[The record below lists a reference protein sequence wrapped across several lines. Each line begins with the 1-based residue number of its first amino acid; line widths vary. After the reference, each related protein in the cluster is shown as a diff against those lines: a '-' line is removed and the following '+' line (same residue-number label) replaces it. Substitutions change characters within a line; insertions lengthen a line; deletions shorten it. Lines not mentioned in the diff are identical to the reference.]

1 MAQTIN
7 TAVTRTDAPRKVTGT
22 ATYAAD
28 VMPAGMLHGALATS
42 SVAVGTLTGMDISKA
57 EAEPGVLAVFTHDT
71 LPDYKPV
78 KGFYS
83 GGAGSASFWPMEDAR
98 IRYAGQPIAYVVA
111 QTAAAARRGAQ
122 LIEATYDVTESHIA
136 MDPEQSF
143 VVDAREDSK
152 GMVVTKGDLARGLSS
167 AAQIVEAEYITPFQH
182 HNPMEMFSA
191 TAEWRGDRLTVW
203 MPSQSVRT
211 LRAGIAQAYGLPE
224 TSVRVIS
231 PFVGG
236 AFGSKAGVT
245 PYAMLTIAAAKAV
258 GAPVR
263 LIVTRPQ
270 MYTVATFRPESVQ
283 RFRLGADAAGRL
295 TAFEHIEIAQTSQF
309 DQVVNPGTH
318 MTRAMYA
325 CPNIHTEQRLS
336 RSDTNSGGF
345 MRAPSEMQT
354 FFGLESAMD
363 ELAIK
368 LGMDPVALRRVNDT
382 GRHPVEDVPFSSR
395 SLMESYAAVADSFG
409 WADRT
414 PGVGSMID
422 GDWLVGYGCATAT
435 YPTNILAS
443 NARVRMQGTGQA
455 YIELAAHDVGTG
467 TYTIMAQIAAA
478 RLGLP
483 VGACDV
489 VMGEADLP
497 VAPIS
502 GGSTTAAS
510 AGSAVHDACLKIGRQ
525 IAAQVSAMSE
535 GPLSGADPAGITLEN
550 GVLKAP
556 DGRSQPLVEALA
568 STPAGEIEMIG
579 EFRHK
584 AMTDKMIKTTF
595 KGGYGSAGPV
605 TPEMAMFAFG
615 AEMVEVRVHR
625 WTHEIR
631 VPRLHGA
638 FAAGTILNR
647 KTAHSQLMGGMIW
660 GIGSALHEV
669 TEIDKPRSRFLNTNI
684 AEYLI
689 PVNADVREVRVEML
703 EERDDYVNPLGVKGI
718 GELGIVGTAA
728 AIANAVHHATGRRLR
743 RLPIR
748 MSDLVRE
755 GPYQ

>member
-7 TAVTRTDAPRKVTGT
+7 TAVTRTDAPRKVTGS

-42 SVAVGTLTGMDISKA
+42 AIAVGTLTGIDTSKA
-57 EAEPGVLAVFTHDT
+57 EAEPGVIAVFTHEN

-78 KGFYS
+78 KGFYA
-83 GGAGSASFWPMEDAR
+83 GGPGSASFWPMEDAR

-122 LIEATYDVTESHIA
+122 LIEARYETDESRIT
-136 MDPEQSF
+136 MDPDDSF
-143 VVDAREDSK
+143 VVGAGADNK
-152 GMVVTKGDLARGLSS
+152 GMVTTKGDLAQGL
-167 AAQIVEAEYITPFQH
+167 ATAVQTVEAEYITPFQH
-182 HNPMEMFSA
+182 HNPMEMFAA

-211 LRAGIAQAYGLPE
+211 LRAGIAQAYGLAE

-236 AFGSKAGVT
+236 AFGSKAGIT
-245 PYAMLTIAAAKAV
+245 PYTMLTIAAARAV

-283 RFRLGADAAGRL
+283 RFRLGADVDGRL
-295 TAFEHIEIAQTSQF
+295 TAFEHIEISQTSQF
-309 DQVVNPGTH
+309 DEVVNPGTH

-336 RSDTNSGGF
+336 RSDTNTGGF
-345 MRAPSEMQT
+345 MRAPNEMQT
-354 FFGLESAMD
+354 FFGLEQAMD

-368 LGMDPVALRRVNDT
+368 LGMDPVDLRRVNDT
-382 GRHPVEDVPFSSR
+382 DRHPVADVPFSSR
-395 SLMESYAAVADSFG
+395 SLMQSYDAVARSFG

-414 PGVGSMID
+414 PEVGSMTD

-443 NARVRMQGTGQA
+443 NARVRMQGAGLA

-483 VGACDV
+483 VEACDV
-489 VMGEADLP
+489 VMGEGDMP

-510 AGSAVHDACLKIGRQ
+510 AGSAVHDACLKIGQQ
-525 IAAQVSAMSE
+525 IASQVSAMPQ
-535 GPLSGADPAGITLEN
+535 GPLSGVDPAQITLEN
-550 GVLKAP
+550 GVLTGP
-556 DGRSQPLVEALA
+556 DGQTQPLTEAVA
-568 STPAGEIEMIG
+568 STPEGEIEVIG

-584 AMTDKMIKTTF
+584 AMTDEMIKATF
-595 KGGYGSAGPV
+595 QGGYGTAGPV

-669 TEIDKPRSRFLNTNI
+669 TETDKPRARFLNANI

-703 EERDDYVNPLGVKGI
+703 DEQDDYVNPLGVKGI

-728 AIANAVHHATGRRLR
+728 AIANAVHHATGKRLHH
-743 RLPIR
+743 LPIR
-748 MSDLVRE
+748 MSDLV
-755 GPYQ
+755 

>member
-22 ATYAAD
+22 ASFAAD
-28 VMPAGMLHGALATS
+28 VMPPGMLHGALATS
-42 SVAVGTLTGMDISKA
+42 SVAVGTLTGIDTSKA
-57 EAEPGVLAVFTHDT
+57 TSEPGVVAVFTYQNVPRHQ
-71 LPDYKPV
+71 PV
-78 KGFYS
+78 KSSYA
-83 GGAGSASFWPMEDAR
+83 GGPGSASFWPMTNSD

-111 QTAAAARRGAQ
+111 ETAAAARRGAQ
-122 LIEATYDVTESHIA
+122 LIGATYQVADSTIS
-136 MDPEQSF
+136 MDPADNFLVEKAGKSQ
-143 VVDAREDSK
+143 VT
-152 GMVVTKGDLARGLSS
+152 TKGDLAQGLSE
-167 AAQIVEAEYITPFQH
+167 AAQTVEAQYVTPFQH
-182 HNPMEMFSA
+182 HNPIELFSA

-203 MPSQSVRT
+203 MPTQSVKT
-211 LRAGIAQAYGLPE
+211 LRAGIAQAWGLAE
-224 TSVRVIS
+224 SSVRVVS

-236 AFGSKAGVT
+236 AFGAKAGVT

-263 LIVTRPQ
+263 LMVSREH

-283 RFRLGADAAGRL
+283 RFRLGADAEGKL
-295 TAFEHIEIAQTSQF
+295 TAFEHIEIGQTSQF
-309 DQVVNPGTH
+309 DDVVYASTDI
-318 MTRAMYA
+318 TRSMYA
-325 CPNIHTEQRLS
+325 CPNIYTEQRLA

-345 MRAPSEMQT
+345 MRAPNEMQS

-382 GRHPVEDVPFSSR
+382 KRHPVADVPFSSR
-395 SLMESYAAVADSFG
+395 SLMESYDAVAASFG

-414 PGVGSMID
+414 PEVGSMSD
-422 GDWLVGYGCATAT
+422 GDWLVGFGCATAT
-435 YPTNILAS
+435 YPTNLLAS
-443 NARVRMQGTGQA
+443 NARVRMQGSGFA

-467 TYTIMAQIAAA
+467 TYTILAQIAAD

-483 VGACDV
+483 VAACDV
-489 VMGEADLP
+489 VMGQGDLP

-525 IAAQVSAMSE
+525 VAMQVSGMSE
-535 GPLSGADPAGITLEN
+535 GPLSGVDPSRITLEN
-550 GVLKAP
+550 GILKGP
-556 DGRSQPLVEALA
+556 DGQTQLLTEALA
-568 STPAGEIEMIG
+568 STAAGEIEVIG

-595 KGGYGSAGPV
+595 QGGYGSAGPV

-615 AEMVEVRVHR
+615 AEMVEVRINR

-660 GIGSALHEV
+660 GIGSALHEA
-669 TEIDKPRSRFLNTNI
+669 TETDKPRARFLNTNI

-728 AIANAVHHATGRRLR
+728 AIANAVHHATGKRLR

-748 MSDLVRE
+748 ISDLV
-755 GPYQ
+755 

>member
-1 MAQTIN
+1 MAETLN

-42 SVAVGTLTGMDISKA
+42 SVAVGTLTGIDTSKA
-57 EAEPGVLAVFTHDT
+57 AAEPGVLAVFTHEN
-71 LPDYKPV
+71 LPDYKAV
-78 KGFYS
+78 KGFYA
-83 GGAGSASFWPMEDAR
+83 GGPGSAGFWPMEDAR

-111 QTAAAARRGAQ
+111 ETAAAARRGAQ
-122 LIEATYDVTESHIA
+122 LIEASYDIAASTIA
-136 MDPEQSF
+136 MDPNQNF
-143 VVDAREDSK
+143 VVGAGPDSK
-152 GMVVTKGDLARGLSS
+152 GMVVTKGDVIAGLAA
-167 AAQIVEAEYITPFQH
+167 AAQAVEAEYVTPFQH
-182 HNPMEMFSA
+182 HNSLEMFSA

-203 MPSQSVRT
+203 VPSQSVKT
-211 LRAGIAQAYGLPE
+211 LRAGIAQAYDLAE
-224 TSVRVIS
+224 TSVRVIA

-236 AFGSKAGVT
+236 AFGAKAGVT
-245 PYAMLTIAAAKAV
+245 PYTMLTIAAAKAL

-263 LIVTRPQ
+263 LIVSRPQ

-283 RFRLGADAAGRL
+283 RFRLGADAEGKL
-295 TAFEHIEIAQTSQF
+295 TAFEHVEIAQTSQF
-309 DQVVNPGTH
+309 DEVVNPGTH

-345 MRAPSEMQT
+345 MRAPNEMQT

-363 ELAIK
+363 ELASK
-368 LGMDPVALRRVNDT
+368 LGMDPVDLRRVNDT
-382 GRHPVEDVPFSSR
+382 DRHPVEDVPFSSR
-395 SLMESYAAVADSFG
+395 SLMESYDAVAESFG
-409 WADRT
+409 WAGRT
-414 PGVGSMID
+414 PEVGSMTD

-435 YPTNILAS
+435 YPTNILAA
-443 NARVRMQGTGQA
+443 NARVRMHGTGHA

-467 TYTIMAQIAAA
+467 TYTILAQIAAA

-483 VGACDV
+483 VDACDV
-489 VMGEADLP
+489 VMGEGDLP
-497 VAPIS
+497 VAPIA
-502 GGSTTAAS
+502 GGSATAAS
-510 AGSAVHDACLKIGRQ
+510 AGSAVHEACMKIGRQ
-525 IAAQVSAMSE
+525 IAAQVAAMSE
-535 GPLSGADPAGITLEN
+535 GPLAGVDPAQITLDN
-550 GVLKAP
+550 GVLKGP
-556 DGRSQPLVEALA
+556 DGQVQPLTAALS
-568 STPAGEIEMIG
+568 STPAGEIEVIG

-595 KGGYGSAGPV
+595 EGGYGSAGPV
-605 TPEMAMFAFG
+605 LPERAMFAFG

-631 VPRLHGA
+631 VPRVHGA
-638 FAAGTILNR
+638 FAAGAILNR

-669 TEIDKPRSRFLNTNI
+669 TEIDKPRARFLNTNI

-689 PVNADVREVRVEML
+689 PVNADVREIRVEML

-728 AIANAVHHATGRRLR
+728 AIANAVHHATGKRLR

-748 MSDLVRE
+748 TSDLV
-755 GPYQ
+755 

>member
-7 TAVTRTDAPRKVTGT
+7 TEVTRTDARRKVTGA

-28 VMPAGMLHGALATS
+28 VMPAGMLHGSLTCSAT
-42 SVAVGTLTGMDISKA
+42 AVGTVTAIDTSRA
-57 EAEPGVLAVFTHDT
+57 EAEPGVVAVYTHET
-71 LPDYKPV
+71 LPDYKTV
-78 KGFYS
+78 KGFYV
-83 GGAGSASFWPMEDAR
+83 GGPGSTSFWPMEGTE
-98 IRYAGQPIAYVVA
+98 IRYAGQPVAYVVA
-111 QTAAAARRGAQ
+111 ETAAAARRGAD
-122 LIEATYDVTESHIA
+122 LVEVSYEEGSPHIH
-136 MDPEQSF
+136 MDASDSF
-143 VVDAREDSK
+143 VVGAGEDSE
-152 GMVVTKGDLARGLSS
+152 GMVLTKGDLQAGLAA
-167 AAQIVEAEYITPFQH
+167 AAQSVDMTFTTPFQH
-182 HNPMEMFSA
+182 HNPMEMFAA

-211 LRAGIAQAYGLPE
+211 LRGGIAAAYGLPE

-236 AFGSKAGVT
+236 AFGSKAGIT
-245 PYAMLTIAAAKAV
+245 PYTMLTIAAAKGV

-270 MYTVATFRPESVQ
+270 MYTVATFRPESEQ
-283 RFRLGADAAGRL
+283 RFRLGANADGRL
-295 TAFEHIEIAQTSQF
+295 TAFEHVEIAQTPHF

-318 MTRAMYA
+318 ITRAMYA

-336 RSDTNSGGF
+336 RSDTNTGGF
-345 MRAPSEMQT
+345 MRAPNEMQT

-363 ELAIK
+363 ELAWK
-368 LGMDPVALRRVNDT
+368 LGMDPVELRRVNDT
-382 GRHPVEDVPFSSR
+382 RTHPTESVPFSSR
-395 SLMESYAAVADSFG
+395 SLMESYDAVSRSFG
-409 WADRT
+409 WADR
-414 PGVGSMID
+414 GAEIGSMTD

-443 NARVRMQGTGQA
+443 NARVRMQATGNA
-455 YIELAAHDVGTG
+455 YVELAAHDVGTG

-483 VGACDV
+483 VEAVDV
-489 VMGEADLP
+489 VMGEAYMP

-510 AGSAVHDACLKIGRQ
+510 AGSAVHDGCMKIARQ
-525 IAAQVSAMSE
+525 VAEQVAAMSE
-535 GPLSGADPAGITLEN
+535 GPLSGVDPARITLE
-550 GVLKAP
+550 
-556 DGRSQPLVEALA
+556 DGTLTGPEGKRQSLQEAL
-568 STPAGEIEMIG
+568 SMIPEGEIEVIG
-579 EFRHK
+579 EFRHP
-584 AMTDKMIKTTF
+584 ALTDKLIQATF
-595 KGGYGSAGPV
+595 AGGYGTAGPV

-615 AEMVEVRVHR
+615 AEMAEVRIHKY
-625 WTHEIR
+625 THEIR

-638 FAAGTILNR
+638 FAAGTWLNR

-660 GIGSALHEV
+660 GIGSALHEI
-669 TEIDKPRSRFLNTNI
+669 TETDIPRGRFLNANI

-728 AIANAVHHATGRRLR
+728 AIGNAIYHATGKRLTA
-743 RLPIR
+743 LPMRI
-748 MSDLVRE
+748 SDVVSL
-755 GPYQ
+755 

>member
-42 SVAVGTLTGMDISKA
+42 AIAVGKVTGIDTSKA
-57 EAEPGVLAVFTHDT
+57 EAEPGVLAVFTHVN

-78 KGFYS
+78 KGFYA
-83 GGAGSASFWPMEDAR
+83 GGPGSASFWPMEDTR

-122 LIEATYDVTESHIA
+122 LIEATYDVAESHIA
-136 MDPEQSF
+136 MDPADSF
-143 VVDAREDSK
+143 IVGAGGDSK
-152 GMVVTKGDLARGLSS
+152 GMVTTKGDLGQGLTA
-167 AAQIVEAEYITPFQH
+167 AAQTVEAEYVTPFQH

-211 LRAGIAQAYGLPE
+211 LRAGIALAYGMAE

-236 AFGSKAGVT
+236 AFGSKAGIT
-245 PYAMLTIAAAKAV
+245 PYTMLTIAAAKAV

-283 RFRLGADAAGRL
+283 RFRLGADDAGRL

-309 DQVVNPGTH
+309 DAVVNPGTH

-325 CPNIHTEQRLS
+325 CPNIHTEQRLA
-336 RSDTNSGGF
+336 RSDTNTGGF
-345 MRAPSEMQT
+345 MRAPNEMQT

-368 LGMDPVALRRVNDT
+368 LGMDPVDLRRVNDT
-382 GRHPVEDVPFSSR
+382 DRHPVADVPFSSR
-395 SLMESYAAVADSFG
+395 SLMESYDAVARSFG
-409 WADRT
+409 WASRT
-414 PGVGSMID
+414 PEVGSMTD

-443 NARVRMQGTGQA
+443 NARIRMQGTGHA
-455 YIELAAHDVGTG
+455 YVELAAHDVGTG
-467 TYTIMAQIAAA
+467 TYTILAQIAAA

-483 VGACDV
+483 VEACDV
-489 VMGEADLP
+489 VMGEGDLP

-510 AGSAVHDACLKIGRQ
+510 AGSAVHDACLRIGRQ

-535 GPLSGADPAGITLEN
+535 GPLSGVDPARITLEN
-550 GVLKAP
+550 GVLTGP
-556 DGRSQPLVEALA
+556 DGQTQSLTDAVA
-568 STPAGEIEMIG
+568 STPQGEIEVIG

-584 AMTDKMIKTTF
+584 AMTDQMIKSTF

-647 KTAHSQLMGGMIW
+647 KTAHSQLMGGMVW

-669 TEIDKPRSRFLNTNI
+669 TEIDKPRARFLNVNI

-703 EERDDYVNPLGVKGI
+703 DERDDYVNPLGVKGI

-728 AIANAVHHATGRRLR
+728 AIANAVHHATGKRLR
-743 RLPIR
+743 HLPIR
-748 MSDLVRE
+748 MSDLV
-755 GPYQ
+755 

>member
-28 VMPAGMLHGALATS
+28 VIPAGMLHGAMATS
-42 SVAVGTLTGMDISKA
+42 SIAVGTLTALDTSRA
-57 EAEPGVLAVFTHDT
+57 EAEPGVIAVFTHKT
-71 LPDYKPV
+71 IPDFKSV

-83 GGAGSASFWPMEDAR
+83 GGPGSASFWPMEGTE

-111 QTAAAARRGAQ
+111 ETAAAARRGAH
-122 LIEATYDVTESHIA
+122 LIKASYDEKPSTID
-136 MDPEQSF
+136 MDPEASF
-143 VVDAREDSK
+143 IIGAAGDGK
-152 GMVVTKGDLARGLSS
+152 GMVTTKGDLAKGLAE
-167 AAQIVEAEYITPFQH
+167 AAQTVDVEYATPFQH

-211 LRAGIAQAYGLPE
+211 LHAGIVAAYGLPA
-224 TSVRVIS
+224 TSVRVIC

-236 AFGSKAGVT
+236 AFGAKAGIT
-245 PYAMLTIAAAKAV
+245 PYAMLTIAVAKAV

-270 MYTVATFRPESVQ
+270 MYTVATFRPQSLQ
-283 RFRLGADAAGRL
+283 KFRIGADAAGKL
-295 TAFEHIEIAQTSQF
+295 TAFEHIEISQTSQF
-309 DQVVNPGTH
+309 DVVTNPGTH
-318 MTRAMYA
+318 ITRAMYA
-325 CPNIHTEQRLS
+325 CPNIHTEQRVS

-345 MRAPSEMQT
+345 MRAPNEMQT
-354 FFGLESAMD
+354 FFGLEQAMD
-363 ELAIK
+363 ELALK
-368 LGMDPVALRRVNDT
+368 LGIDPVDMRRINDT
-382 GRHPVEDVPFSSR
+382 RRHPVDDVPFSSR
-395 SLMESYAAVADSFG
+395 SLMQCYDAVSASFG
-409 WADRT
+409 WRDRN
-414 PGVGSMID
+414 PAVGGMTD

-443 NARVRMQGTGQA
+443 NARVTMNAAGSA
-455 YIELAAHDVGTG
+455 LVELAAHDVGTG
-467 TYTIMAQIAAA
+467 SYTIFAQIAAA

-483 VGACDV
+483 VAACEV

-497 VAPIS
+497 VAPLA
-502 GGSTTAAS
+502 GGSCTAAS
-510 AGSAVHDACLKIGRQ
+510 AGSAVHNGCMRIGRAV
-525 IAAQVSAMSE
+525 AAQVAAQSE
-535 GPLSGADPAGITLEN
+535 GPLSGVDPSQITLDD
-550 GVLKAP
+550 GVLRGP
-556 DGRSQPLVEALA
+556 DGKSQTLIEALA
-568 STPAGEIEMIG
+568 STPTGAIEVVG
-579 EFRHK
+579 EFRHP
-584 AMTDKMIKTTF
+584 ALTDKLIRTTF
-595 KGGYGSAGPV
+595 EGGYGTAGPV
-605 TPEMAMFAFG
+605 TPDFAMFAFG
-615 AEMVEVRVHR
+615 AEMAEVHIHR

-647 KTAHSQLMGGMIW
+647 KTAHSQLMGGMVW

-669 TEIDKPRSRFLNTNI
+669 TETDLPRARFLNADL

-703 EERDDYVNPLGVKGI
+703 DEKDDYVNPLGVKGI

-728 AIANAVHHATGRRLR
+728 AIANAVHHATGKRLR
-743 RLPIR
+743 KLPIR
-748 MSDLVRE
+748 ISDLV
-755 GPYQ
+755 